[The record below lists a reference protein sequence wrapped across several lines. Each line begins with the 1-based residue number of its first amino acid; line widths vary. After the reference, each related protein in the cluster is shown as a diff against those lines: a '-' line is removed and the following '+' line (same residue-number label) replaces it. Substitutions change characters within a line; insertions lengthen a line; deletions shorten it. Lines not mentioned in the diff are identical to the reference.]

1 MRGGVRVWL
10 MGIHRAY
17 RDTVRGGVR
26 VWLMGI
32 HRDYRDTEVRGRV
45 YECLKVAYWSSVM
58 LIEIT

>member
-1 MRGGVRVWL
+1 M
-10 MGIHRAY
+10 
-17 RDTVRGGVR
+17 RGGVR